1 MQISFTNFLI
11 YCFFLS
17 FLSLCGDTSL
27 QPSKHLLPCIKY
39 NNILVSDSKKN
50 HENSSANWM
59 KNRSIFAKKKKKRK
73 EKEWKKFGEKFA
85 SQMFYYHIL
94 KKLSPRIINYHNFSS
109 KMSIRSVYLHFF

>member
-1 MQISFTNFLI
+1 MQISYTNFLI
-11 YCFFLS
+11 YCFLS

-59 KNRSIFAKKKKKRK
+59 KNRSIFAKKKRK
-73 EKEWKKFGEKFA
+73 EKKWKKFGEKFA